1 MNLAELPVL
10 VPCPGGCASGL
21 VPEVLVWGRHIL
33 PSTLPAPA
41 HHLPLTPQCYAAG
54 GGRAS
59 IASSHE
65 MDDFV
70 EHLTRISNQVAVAQQ
85 VLHTPLAPIT
95 RKSGIK
101 AAFKRFGRKM
111 GSLS

>member
-1 MNLAELPVL
+1 M
-10 VPCPGGCASGL
+10 ASN
-21 VPEVLVWGRHIL
+21 
-33 PSTLPAPA
+33 
-41 HHLPLTPQCYAAG
+41 
-54 GGRAS
+54 
-59 IASSHE
+59 HE

-85 VLHTPLAPIT
+85 VLHTPLAPAT

>member
-1 MNLAELPVL
+1 
-10 VPCPGGCASGL
+10 
-21 VPEVLVWGRHIL
+21 
-33 PSTLPAPA
+33 
-41 HHLPLTPQCYAAG
+41 
-54 GGRAS
+54 
-59 IASSHE
+59 

-70 EHLTRISNQVAVAQQ
+70 EHLTRISTQVAVAQQ
-85 VLHTPLAPIT
+85 VLHTPLAPAT